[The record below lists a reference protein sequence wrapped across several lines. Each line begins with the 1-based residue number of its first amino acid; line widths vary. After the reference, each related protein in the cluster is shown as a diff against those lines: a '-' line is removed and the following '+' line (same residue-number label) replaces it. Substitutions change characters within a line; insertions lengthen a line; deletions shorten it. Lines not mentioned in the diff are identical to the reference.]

1 MILYAAKQLN
11 SALFAC
17 TFPIQFFFFFYYCE
31 SVDYKIPILSPQ
43 IVW

>member
-17 TFPIQFFFFFYYCE
+17 TFPIQFFFFYYCE